1 MRWRGSEIEPGY
13 LRAALQIPNDDLI
26 AISRQNALLVRM
38 ERQRPISGIRQHQHA
53 PSILYI
59 PDFDFS
65 EPGAGILTTPN
76 REKTAIETP
85 FPSIGPKSGA
95 RGQRREQMLVGHG
108 TDLDRAGRASQGGSF
123 KSGTQL
129 HERDV

>member
-13 LRAALQIPNDDLI
+13 LRAALPIPNDDLI
-26 AISRQNALLVRM
+26 AISRQNALKARM
-38 ERQRPISGIRQHQHA
+38 KRQRPISGIMQPQHA
-53 PSILYI
+53 PSIRYI

-65 EPGAGILTTPN
+65 EPGAGIPTTPN

-85 FPSIGPKSGA
+85 FPGVGPEIGA

-108 TDLDRAGRASQGGSF
+108 TDLNRAGRASQGGSF
-123 KSGTQL
+123 KCGIQL